1 MFKNK
6 PVHQRTESPRVSL
19 GALVGIGFA
28 VVWLIVAAGCDI
40 DVVTTDPLANPY
52 RTDHFIIYCDHPP
65 SVPRYMERVGLR
77 KERLLK
83 HINKYLGSG
92 YDGVIEVFVGGSM
105 PGVVVATSVDQARI
119 RENRSHALYDEGVE
133 VAGMVSSLQWGESY
147 CDYLSRGLEEAAR
160 LCSDGSNAMER
171 FLRQGQGYRG
181 ADAAEQLAADMF
193 VEITVSDTFFLRVT
207 GTACAG
213 AFVHFLKT
221 RFGAEPIG
229 AWYRSTVRN
238 QDSGTYASTFEDAYG
253 RLLKSVLLS
262 FAEQVT
268 GRSRTRKDG
277 TDE

>member
-1 MFKNK
+1 MFKDK
-6 PVHQRTESPRVSL
+6 PMEQHAENPRAGL
-19 GALVGIGFA
+19 GARIGMMFA
-28 VVWLIVAAGCDI
+28 VVYLFVASGCDMA
-40 DVVTTDPLANPY
+40 VVTTDPLANPY

-83 HINKYLGSG
+83 HVNNYLGTSF
-92 YDGVIEVFVGGSM
+92 DGVIEVFVGGSM
-105 PGVVVATSVDQARI
+105 PGVVVATSVDLARI
-119 RENRSHALYDEGVE
+119 RENRSHALYDEGVQ
-133 VAGMVSSLQWGESY
+133 VAEMVSSLQWGQSH
-147 CDYLSRGLEEAAR
+147 CDYLAYGLKEAAR

-171 FLRQGQGYRG
+171 FVRHGQGYRG
-181 ADAAEQLAADMF
+181 TDAAEQLAADMF
-193 VEITVSDTFFLRVT
+193 VEITVPDTFFLRRT

-221 RFGAEPIG
+221 GFGAEAIG

-238 QDSGTYASTFEDAYG
+238 RDSGTYESTFQDAYG
-253 RLLKSVLLS
+253 HLLKSVLLS